1 MDYKCTLLFI
11 KFMRVNIFMSAT
23 QQLIYVTNSE
33 GQYIYVNEGFSNV
46 TGYSEQ
52 ELLALDSHKLTHPE
66 MPKSLISELSSTL
79 NKGFSWQG
87 VLHIK
92 NKDNQDMWLNTF
104 ITPQYF
110 QGKIT
115 GYQSISN
122 VADQALTLQAKKIY
136 QAINQNKKLSTFE
149 LTKNHKFIFLMLL
162 TVISQFFIFSNL
174 GLITSLLVAFGAI
187 APIVIFWQDIFPT
200 AMRAQKMQNVYDS
213 ISRKVY
219 FGRGTASVF
228 DFNFSMLKTK
238 IKAILERT
246 LDAAKPIK
254 FVMSAVTNGLNDTK
268 ANIDHQ
274 KRKMEQLTLAMD
286 EMRSSTSEI
295 ANSTVNAAADLDSTF
310 KQCEEAQKGIYETTD
325 KIRDLAKEVETASAS
340 AESLTN
346 SANNVGELME
356 DIQSIADQTNL
367 LALNAAIEA
376 ARAGEHGRGFAVV
389 ADEVRNLSSRTQNSA
404 KEIHNRLSIMLKT
417 IDEWVNLMAKN
428 KSDAEFCVS
437 AVEESNIKVVEVVES
452 VQSVTD
458 SANQIAT
465 AAEEQSVVSGEINNH
480 ILEVYQALEKSGA
493 QTELVAE
500 QMKALEDSVEDIA
513 NVANT
518 FIPKR

>member
-1 MDYKCTLLFI
+1 
-11 KFMRVNIFMSAT
+11 MSEA
-23 QQLIYVTNSE
+23 QQLIYVTNSQ
-33 GQYIYVNEGFSNV
+33 GKYTYVNEGFSSI

-52 ELLALDSHKLTHPE
+52 ELLSLDSHQITHPE
-66 MPKSLISELSSTL
+66 MPETLIIELSATL

-92 NKDNQDMWLNTF
+92 NKAGKGVWLDTF
-104 ITPQYF
+104 ITPQY
-110 QGKIT
+110 QQDRII
-115 GYQSISN
+115 GYQAICN
-122 VADQALTLQAKKIY
+122 TANQELTQQAQKTY
-136 QAINQNKKLSTFE
+136 QAINQNKNLATFE
-149 LTKNHKFIFLMLL
+149 LTKNHKFIFLSLL
-162 TVISQFFIFSNL
+162 TLISQFFIFTHL
-174 GLITSLLVAFGAI
+174 GLLTTMLVAFGAV

-200 AMRAQKMQNVYDS
+200 AIRAQKMQSVYDS

-219 FGRGTASVF
+219 FGKGTASVF

-254 FVMSAVTNGLNDTK
+254 LVMSKVTHGISDTK
-268 ANIDHQ
+268 DNLAFQ
-274 KRKMEQLTLAMD
+274 KKEMEQLSDAMG
-286 EMRSSTSEI
+286 EMRASTSEI
-295 ANSTVNAAADLDSTF
+295 AESTVNAATDLDSTF
-310 KQCEEAQKGIYETTD
+310 KQCEEAQQGIHETTHRI
-325 KIRDLAKEVETASAS
+325 KDLAQEVEAASAS

-346 SANNVGELME
+346 SANNVGALME

-389 ADEVRNLSSRTQNSA
+389 ADEVRNLSSRTQDSA
-404 KEIHNRLSIMLKT
+404 KEIHSRLSIMLKT
-417 IDEWVNLMAKN
+417 IEEWVTLMAKN
-428 KSDAEFCVS
+428 KSDAEFCVQ
-437 AVEESNIKVVEVVES
+437 AAEESNEKVVRVVES
-452 VQSVTD
+452 VQAVTD

-465 AAEEQSVVSGEINNH
+465 AAEEQSVVSDEINNH
-480 ILEVYQALEKSGA
+480 ILEVHEALEKTWT

-500 QMKALEDSVEDIA
+500 QMIALEDSVEDIA

-518 FIPKR
+518 FIPKK